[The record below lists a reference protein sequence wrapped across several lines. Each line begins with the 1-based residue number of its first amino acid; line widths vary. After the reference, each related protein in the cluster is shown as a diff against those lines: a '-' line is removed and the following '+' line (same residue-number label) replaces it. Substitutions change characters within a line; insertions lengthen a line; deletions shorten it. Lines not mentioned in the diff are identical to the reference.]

1 MTQEAAL
8 STEVWKEHNLNGA
21 DSEGGRQNGG
31 DAEASIIDI
40 KHSPPAQHVIVPD
53 PPGTGSLCIHHRLS
67 PITCLLRT
75 VAGLLLSSH
84 YFGILGICLP
94 RLGVAVY
101 SNLSVRSTQTI

>member
-31 DAEASIIDI
+31 DAEASINDI

-53 PPGTGSLCIHHRLS
+53 PPGTRFLCIHHRLS
-67 PITCLLRT
+67 PIICLLRT
-75 VAGLLLSSH
+75 VAGAPPLLPLFRH
-84 YFGILGICLP
+84 P
-94 RLGVAVY
+94 R
-101 SNLSVRSTQTI
+101 NLSASPGSHCLFKPLCAPDLD